1 MSELHTQQ
9 ENIHFVPD
17 PGVKPWVVALKRYL
31 KLRSRYIK
39 ANDAETLVHWLQV
52 QEQRKRIPT
61 GRLERRQEL
70 DAFGLSHPRKAPA
83 IDWQAAISSTAG
95 QALGVTRIEAVGRE
109 ALVLSLAFD
118 LRPDQTYE
126 ITLKTSR
133 KDHHRLQVLGLWQS
147 RVLVNRWR
155 VGAVILS
162 IR

>member
-1 MSELHTQQ
+1 M
-9 ENIHFVPD
+9 
-17 PGVKPWVVALKRYL
+17 YL
-31 KLRSRYIK
+31 GARSLPLIAILRSSSRSSSK
-39 ANDAETLVHWLQV
+39 NFQT
-52 QEQRKRIPT
+52 
-61 GRLERRQEL
+61 RQEL